1 MKLVI
6 VESPA
11 KCSKIQSYLGDG
23 YIVKATMGHIRALE
37 ESLDSVGIDR
47 EWDPHYVELSAKKD
61 AITKLRSAAKGA
73 EVILAT
79 DDDREGEGIAW
90 HVCCLLKLNPAT
102 TPRIVF
108 HEITKPAIQA
118 AVAAPRL
125 LDMNKVNA
133 QQARAMLDLLVG
145 FTISKVLWNRVAP
158 KLSAGR
164 CQTPALRLVVERDVE
179 VEQHKAAAFWR
190 LSGTWALPC
199 GGPAPLDAQSVE
211 DVPDRATAEAAL
223 RTVYGAQGSVITAV
237 KESVSISNP
246 PKPFIT
252 STLQQ
257 DASSTHGL
265 NPKVTMQ
272 AAQKLYEA
280 GLITYMRTDN
290 PVLSEEAADAIRA
303 HITSTYGTDYV
314 GAPGQHT
321 SVSVPSTTGPT
332 AAAAV
337 GEPAAKK
344 PKKPAKKAAA
354 SAAPDVPAAQAAH
367 EAIRPTHPEDA
378 DPAIVDDVQRIV
390 YKLIW
395 RRAIQCQMAPARHA
409 VRKITLAIDA
419 DADRLYETQQ
429 TKPVFLG
436 WQITEPKD
444 PKKTAALEEAWAAWT
459 PFSKPR
465 QALKWTSLQADE
477 QFTKPRGRFTEASL
491 IAELEK
497 RGIGRPSTFASL
509 VSTILD
515 RGYVE
520 KTNAEGKPQACVH
533 LVLAPSKW
541 PPTETTTEHKV
552 GADRNKLRS
561 TALGRSVVDFLGK
574 EYNDLFAY
582 DFTAGMESDLDAI
595 SHGTK
600 AWKSLLQT
608 TWDTYKERYA
618 TMTTGGAVARAA
630 RERPLG
636 DGLKVILSAK
646 GPLFV
651 REPPPGS
658 PKSQKATFAPLLSGT
673 AYESVSAEDAEAAFA
688 AAAAAKLGEA
698 VGEFDGETIRRK
710 RGPYGL
716 YAECKGARVPL
727 KGDEDVERIKE
738 KLIAKISFAA
748 AGEAAY
754 SRTVS
759 DFTIKRGPYGLYFY
773 KHALKR
779 VQFVKF
785 PAAMNPDTVTATDLT
800 NLYSA
805 GIASKRRGGGGGRP
819 AKKGGGT
826 TTAPTNE
833 IV

>member
-37 ESLDSVGIDR
+37 ESIDSVGIDR
-47 EWDPHYVELSAKKD
+47 GWEPKYVELSTKKD
-61 AITKLRSAAKGA
+61 AIVKLRSAAKGA

-90 HVCCLLKLNPAT
+90 HVCFLLKLNPVT

-118 AVAAPRL
+118 AVAAPRR

-145 FTISKVLWNRVAP
+145 FTISKVLWSRVAP
-158 KLSAGR
+158 RLSAGR
-164 CQTPALRLVVERDVE
+164 CQTPALRLVAERDAE
-179 VEQHKAAAFWR
+179 VENHRAAAFWR
-190 LSGTWALPC
+190 ISGTWSLPTSR
-199 GGPAPLDAQSVE
+199 PLLSLDAQSVE
-211 DVPDRATAEAAL
+211 DVADRAAAEAAL
-223 RTVYGAQGSVITAV
+223 RTVYEAQDSVITAV
-237 KESVSISNP
+237 KESVSTSNA

-257 DASSTHGL
+257 EASSCHGL
-265 NPKVTMQ
+265 NPKVTMH

-303 HITSTYGTDYV
+303 YVTATYGNEYV
-314 GAPGQHT
+314 GAPGQHVA
-321 SVSVPSTTGPT
+321 S
-332 AAAAV
+332 AAPAAGAEPV
-337 GEPAAKK
+337 DGEPAKK
-344 PKKPAKKAAA
+344 PKKTTKKAAA
-354 SAAPDVPAAQAAH
+354 AVSSAPEAPAAQAAH

-378 DPAIVDDVQRIV
+378 DPAIADDVQRTV

-395 RRAIQCQMAPARHA
+395 RRALQSQMSPARTN
-409 VRKITLAIDA
+409 VRKFHIAIKA
-419 DADRLYETQQ
+419 DPTRLYESQQ
-429 TKPVFLG
+429 SKSEFMG

-444 PKKTAALEEAWAAWT
+444 PKKVAAAEEAWATWT
-459 PFSKPR
+459 PHAK
-465 QALKWTSLQADE
+465 ANTVLKWQTLQADE
-477 QFTKPRGRFTEASL
+477 QFTKPRGRYTEASL

-515 RGYVE
+515 RNYVE
-520 KTNAEGKPQACVH
+520 KTNAEGKPQVCTH
-533 LVLAPSKW
+533 LALKPAVW
-541 PPTETTTEHKV
+541 PPTETSTEHKV

-561 TALGRSVVDFLGK
+561 TALGRAVTEFLDK
-574 EYNDLFAY
+574 EYKDLFAY
-582 DFTAGMESDLDAI
+582 EFTAAMESDLDSI

-600 AWKSLLQT
+600 EYKSLLQT
-608 TWDTYKERYA
+608 TWDTYKDRYT
-618 TMTTGGAVARAA
+618 TMTAGGAKATKAA
-630 RERPLG
+630 RERQLAECV
-636 DGLKVILSAK
+636 KVILSAK

-651 REPPPGS
+651 RDPPAGS
-658 PKSQKATFAPLLSGT
+658 PKSVKATFAALLPSHT
-673 AYESVSAEDAEAAFA
+673 YESVTADDAEAAFVA
-688 AAAAAKLGEA
+688 AVAAKAGEL
-698 VGEFDGETIRRK
+698 VGEFDGAEIRKK

-727 KGDEDVERIKE
+727 KGDEDLDRIRE

-748 AGEAAY
+748 AGESAY
-754 SRTVS
+754 ERKVG

-773 KHALKR
+773 KHTLKR

-785 PAAMNPDTVTATDLT
+785 PASMEPDKVSATDLT

-805 GIASKRRGGGGGRP
+805 GLASKRRKPP
-819 AKKGGGT
+819 AAAKGV
-826 TTAPTNE
+826 PKNE
-833 IV
+833 II

>member
-23 YIVKATMGHIRALE
+23 YVVKATMGHIRALE

-47 EWDPHYVELSAKKD
+47 GWEPKYAELSTKKD

-90 HVCCLLKLNPAT
+90 HVCFLLKLNPAT

-118 AVAAPRL
+118 AVAAPRR

-145 FTISKVLWNRVAP
+145 FTISKVLWSRVAP
-158 KLSAGR
+158 RLSAGR
-164 CQTPALRLVVERDVE
+164 CQTPALRLVAERDAE
-179 VEQHKAAAFWR
+179 VENHRAAAFWR
-190 LSGTWALPC
+190 LSGTWSLSSTSAAHPASALT
-199 GGPAPLDAQSVE
+199 LDAQSVE
-211 DVPDRATAEAAL
+211 DVADRAAAEAVL
-223 RTVYGAQGSVITAV
+223 RTVFEAQDSVITAV
-237 KESVSISNP
+237 KESVSTSNA

-257 DASSTHGL
+257 EASSCHGL
-265 NPKVTMQ
+265 NPKVTMH

-290 PVLSEEAADAIRA
+290 PVLSEEAAEAIRA
-303 HITSTYGTDYV
+303 HVTATYGTEYV
-314 GAPGQHT
+314 GAPGQH
-321 SVSVPSTTGPT
+321 VAT
-332 AAAAV
+332 AAAAA
-337 GEPAAKK
+337 GSESAEDAKK
-344 PKKPAKKAAA
+344 PKKTSKKAAA
-354 SAAPDVPAAQAAH
+354 SAPEAPAAQAAH

-378 DPAIVDDVQRIV
+378 DPAIADDVQRTV

-395 RRAIQCQMAPARHA
+395 RRALQSQMSPARTN
-409 VRKITLAIDA
+409 VRKFTIAIKA
-419 DADRLYETQQ
+419 DPTRLYESQQ
-429 TKPVFLG
+429 SKSEFQG

-444 PKKTAALEEAWAAWT
+444 PKKVAAAEETWATWT
-459 PFSKPR
+459 PHAKANVP
-465 QALKWTSLQADE
+465 LKWQSLQADE
-477 QFTKPRGRFTEASL
+477 QFTKPRGRYTEASL

-515 RGYVE
+515 RNYVE
-520 KTNAEGKPQACVH
+520 KTNAEGKPQVCTH
-533 LVLAPSKW
+533 LTLKPAIW
-541 PPTETTTEHKV
+541 PPAETSTEHKV

-561 TALGRSVVDFLGK
+561 TALGRAVTEFLDK

-582 DFTAGMESDLDAI
+582 EFTAAMESDLDAI
-595 SHGTK
+595 ANGVK
-600 AWKSLLQT
+600 EYKSLLQT
-608 TWDTYKERYA
+608 TWDTYKERYTA
-618 TMTTGGAVARAA
+618 MTAGGAKATKAA
-630 RERPLG
+630 RERQLA

-651 REPPPGS
+651 RDPPPGS
-658 PKSQKATFAPLLSGT
+658 PKSVKATFAALLPSHT
-673 AYESVSAEDAEAAFA
+673 YESVTAEDAEAAFTA
-688 AAAAAKLGEA
+688 AVAAKAGEL
-698 VGEFDGETIRRK
+698 VGDLDGAEIRKK

-727 KGDEDVERIKE
+727 KGDEDLDRIKE

-748 AGEAAY
+748 AGESAY
-754 SRTVS
+754 ERKVGE
-759 DFTIKRGPYGLYFY
+759 FTIKRGPYGLYFY
-773 KHALKR
+773 KHTLKR

-785 PAAMNPDTVTATDLT
+785 PASMEPDKVSATDLT

-805 GIASKRRGGGGGRP
+805 GLASKRRKPP
-819 AKKGGGT
+819 AAKG
-826 TTAPTNE
+826 APKNE

>member
-23 YIVKATMGHIRALE
+23 YVVKATMGHIRALE
-37 ESLDSVGIDR
+37 ESLNSVGIDR
-47 EWDPHYVELSAKKD
+47 GWDPHYVELSTKKD
-61 AITKLRSAAKGA
+61 AIAKLRTAAKGA
-73 EVILAT
+73 DVILAT

-90 HVCCLLKLNPAT
+90 HVCFLLRLNPAT

-118 AVAAPRL
+118 AIASPRL

-145 FTISKVLWNRVAP
+145 FTISKVLWSRVAP
-158 KLSAGR
+158 RLSAGR
-164 CQTPALRLVVERDVE
+164 CQTPALRLVVERDAE

-190 LSGTWALPC
+190 LSGVWTAATATATALPTL
-199 GGPAPLDAQSVE
+199 PPLDAQSAE
-211 DVPDRATAEAAL
+211 DLPDRAAAEAVL
-223 RTVYGAQGSVITAV
+223 RTVFGSQDSTITSV
-237 KESVSISNP
+237 KESISTSNA

-257 DASSTHGL
+257 EASSSHGL

-290 PVLSEEAADAIRA
+290 PVLSHEAADAVRA
-303 HITSTYGTDYV
+303 YVTSAYGVDYV
-314 GAPGQHT
+314 GSPGQHT
-321 SVSVPSTTGPT
+321 AAT
-332 AAAAV
+332 AAATATADV
-337 GEPAAKK
+337 D
-344 PKKPAKKAAA
+344 KKPAKKPTKKAAA
-354 SAAPDVPAAQAAH
+354 APETPAAQAAH

-378 DPAIVDDVQRIV
+378 DPAITDDIQRTV

-395 RRAIQCQMAPARHA
+395 RRAIQSQMAASRTA
-409 VRKITLAIDA
+409 VRKIGIAIRA
-419 DADRLYETQQ
+419 DPTRVYETQQ
-429 TKPVFLG
+429 YKPEFLG
-436 WQITEPKD
+436 WQITEPRD
-444 PKKTAALEEAWAAWT
+444 PKKIAAADEAWTAWT
-459 PFSKPR
+459 PLAKPNT
-465 QALKWTSLQADE
+465 ALQWISLQADE
-477 QFTKPRGRFTEASL
+477 QFTKPRGRYTEASL

-515 RGYVE
+515 RNYVE
-520 KTNAEGKPQACVH
+520 KTNAEGKPQTCVH
-533 LVLAPSKW
+533 LALQPSVW
-541 PPTETTTEHKV
+541 PPKETVTEHKV

-561 TALGRSVVDFLGK
+561 TALGRSVTEFLDK

-582 DFTAGMESDLDAI
+582 EFTAAMEADLDAI
-595 SHGTK
+595 AHGTK
-600 AWKSLLQT
+600 EYKSLLQA
-608 TWDTYKERYA
+608 TWDTYKDRYTA
-618 TMTTGGAVARAA
+618 MTAGGTKAGKAA
-630 RERPLG
+630 RERQLA
-636 DGLKVILSAK
+636 DGVKVILSAK

-651 REPPPGS
+651 RDPPPGS
-658 PKSQKATFAPLLSGT
+658 LKSVKATFAALLPT
-673 AYESVSAEDAEAAFA
+673 MTYESVTAEDATTAFEVAAV
-688 AAAAAKLGEA
+688 AKLGED
-698 VGEFDGETIRRK
+698 VGELDGDTIRRK

-716 YAECKGARVPL
+716 YAECKGVRVPL
-727 KGDEDVERIKE
+727 KGDEDIERIKE
-738 KLIAKISFAA
+738 KLVAKISFAA
-748 AGEAAY
+748 SDTSAY
-754 SRTVS
+754 SRILG

-773 KHALKR
+773 KHTLKR

-785 PAAMNPDTVTATDLT
+785 PAAMDPDKVTATDLT

-805 GIASKRRGGGGGRP
+805 GLASKRRKPP
-819 AKKGGGT
+819 ASAKAGAAA
-826 TTAPTNE
+826 APKNE